1 MEELIKQLAEH
12 VAFWIE
18 AVAILV
24 VTIGSLE
31 AVWAAAR
38 MTFTG
43 TSDTGRRE
51 GMLKYARWL
60 AAGLTFQLAG
70 DIVHTAIAPTWD
82 DIGRLA
88 AIAVIRTFLTFFLE
102 RDIRELREH
111 FRGCDVLGGV
121 PERGRGRERG
131 HVDPED
137 GQADEGGPA
146 VRGHGLGVRHEFSVS
161 A

>member
-1 MEELIKQLAEH
+1 MQELIRQLAEH
-12 VAFWIE
+12 AALWIE

-51 GMLKYARWL
+51 AMLTYARWL

-70 DIVHTAIAPTWD
+70 DIVHTAVTPTWD

-88 AIAVIRTFLTFFLE
+88 AIAVIRTFLTVFLE
-102 RDIRELREH
+102 RDIKELREQKA
-111 FRGCDVLGGV
+111 
-121 PERGRGRERG
+121 G
-131 HVDPED
+131 HATEKVVTE
-137 GQADEGGPA
+137 
-146 VRGHGLGVRHEFSVS
+146 
-161 A
+161 